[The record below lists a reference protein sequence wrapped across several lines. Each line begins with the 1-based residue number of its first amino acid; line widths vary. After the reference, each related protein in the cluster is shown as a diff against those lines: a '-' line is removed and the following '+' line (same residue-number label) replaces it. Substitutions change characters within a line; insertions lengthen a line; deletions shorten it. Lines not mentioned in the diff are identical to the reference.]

1 MTEGELQC
9 TLLALLPVLSLE
21 EKPSPDKCKYLIGTQ
36 AGVLMIKTNQIMIRV
51 GGGFATLEDHIKQV
65 GPFECIKIYKLMK
78 GNALQN
84 MQPMSFKEAVTYY
97 MTKLKSPEKII
108 KQFLDTEDEESMALF
123 ENAILYLREK
133 QGEAA

>member
-1 MTEGELQC
+1 
-9 TLLALLPVLSLE
+9 
-21 EKPSPDKCKYLIGTQ
+21 
-36 AGVLMIKTNQIMIRV
+36 
-51 GGGFATLEDHIKQV
+51 
-65 GPFECIKIYKLMK
+65 MK

-123 ENAILYLREK
+123 EKAILYLREK